1 MIQYDLL
8 RIYFEMFE
16 NLVALSVGGD
26 SQTRVDKA
34 SFDILHACCSCA
46 GGGGNPVY

>member
-34 SFDILHACCSCA
+34 SFDILHACSCV
-46 GGGGNPVY
+46 GGEGNPVY

>member
-1 MIQYDLL
+1 MICYVFIL
-8 RIYFEMFE
+8 

-34 SFDILHACCSCA
+34 SFDILHAYSCA
-46 GGGGNPVY
+46 RGGGGGGGKPVY